1 MHDVTEGNPFFVGE
15 VVAALGGNG
24 DPGTALTPRVRDVVR
39 WRLARLPD
47 GTGHVLE
54 AAAVAGAEFD
64 ADVLADVVEVDLE
77 SALDA
82 LEAAERARLIRST
95 GVLDRFSFAHALV
108 RQTIVDELP
117 AGRRVRLHARIAQAL
132 ERAAATRAVAVGDL
146 AAHFTAAGTL
156 VDAARTVRYARAAGD
171 EAAAKLAFDIAGSST
186 TVPCARRPSLR
197 ARRARAA
204 RSLARARPR
213 SVRLAGDQRLRE
225 RLREFADAA
234 EAQRAT
240 VSAWPRPC

>member
-1 MHDVTEGNPFFVGE
+1 VHDVTEGNPFFVGE

-47 GTGHVLE
+47 GTGHVLD

-82 LEAAERARLIRST
+82 LEAAEQARLIRST
-95 GVLDRFSFAHALV
+95 SALDRFSFAHALV

-117 AGRRVRLHARIAQAL
+117 AGRRVRLHARIARAL
-132 ERAAATRAVAVGDL
+132 ELAAKRGPSRSVTWRPTSRPPERSSTPAGQCATRA
-146 AAHFTAAGTL
+146 
-156 VDAARTVRYARAAGD
+156 RRATRPRRSWPSTSPH
-171 EAAAKLAFDIAGSST
+171 SST
-186 TVPCARRPSLR
+186 SVPCARRKGSP
-197 ARRARAA
+197 
-204 RSLARARPR
+204 
-213 SVRLAGDQRLRE
+213 
-225 RLREFADAA
+225 
-234 EAQRAT
+234 T
-240 VSAWPRPC
+240 